1 VFSALHSDSS
11 VFLVFFG
18 RRLFSWFLTS
28 RGSWVKAVKLLASV
42 LEMLVAVW
50 IVLSVQQFCFG

>member
-1 VFSALHSDSS
+1 
-11 VFLVFFG
+11 LVPHVAG
-18 RRLFSWFLTS
+18 LL
-28 RGSWVKAVKLLASV
+28 GEAVKLLASV